1 MPTSRFCAR
10 VWVGIPEHTYRRRLP
25 GLPLAEAAHGC
36 QGRPSRCRP
45 GLPSREQA
53 MFGGLALLVG
63 GGMRAGVLGQRV
75 ALRPGREGAAV
86 LPARSSRCARTAS
99 SRCV

>member
-1 MPTSRFCAR
+1 
-10 VWVGIPEHTYRRRLP
+10 
-25 GLPLAEAAHGC
+25 
-36 QGRPSRCRP
+36 
-45 GLPSREQA
+45 